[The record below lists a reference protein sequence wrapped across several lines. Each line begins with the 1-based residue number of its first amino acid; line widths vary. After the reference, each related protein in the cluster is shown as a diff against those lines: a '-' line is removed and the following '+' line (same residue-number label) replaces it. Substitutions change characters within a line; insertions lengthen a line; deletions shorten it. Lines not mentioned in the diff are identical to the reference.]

1 MSFLKACTASSSVLR
16 SAGAPSSV
24 RRVCRIAT
32 RAAEPKQGE
41 ASTITPPPSTEKPTV
56 VREFTSHGAR
66 IIESDARL
74 VGPEDQPDLF
84 EGENME
90 TLGKVMERFFLPGLI
105 VLGLICGSIAARS
118 YNEEADACWAC
129 RGAGLKRDG
138 VLGCCGAGCWEGC
151 FIAPPTGPDADIVI
165 IPAGAL
171 QSAPT
176 QAAAPSVN

>member
-1 MSFLKACTASSSVLR
+1 MSSLKACTSSSALR
-16 SAGAPSSV
+16 AG
-24 RRVCRIAT
+24 T
-32 RAAEPKQGE
+32 RAASGRRACRIITRSAETKQGE
-41 ASTITPPPSTEKPTV
+41 ASTITPPPSSDKPTV

-74 VGPEDQPDLF
+74 SGPEDQPDLF

-105 VLGLICGSIAARS
+105 VLGLICGGIAARS
-118 YNEEADACWAC
+118 YNEEAD
-129 RGAGLKRDG
+129 
-138 VLGCCGAGCWEGC
+138 V

-171 QSAPT
+171 QSTPT
-176 QAAAPSVN
+176 QAPAPSVN